1 VDRLIDAEEL
11 LDGPLDDAVAL
22 VANLRD
28 LRRLNRVTGGGALS
42 VRAVRALR
50 REAPVMTILD
60 VGAGACDIPMLLLAD
75 AKRHDE
81 PLEVTATD
89 SRPEV
94 VAAARALRPGLDRVA
109 GLTIAVADGLEL
121 PYPDGSFD
129 VVHTSLVL
137 HHLAPGDGIVF
148 LRELRRVG
156 RSGIVVNDLDRSW
169 TTFLGAWLLARG
181 IATSRYT
188 RHDAPLSV
196 RRAYTHGEMTELIR
210 EAGARPIASFRGFA
224 RHRYAIA
231 AR

>member
-11 LDGPLDDAVAL
+11 LDGPLDDTVAL

-28 LRRLNRVTGGGALS
+28 LRRLNRVTGGGTLS

-50 REAPVMTILD
+50 REAPVRTILD

-94 VAAARALRPGLDRVA
+94 LASARVLRPGLDRVA

-129 VVHTSLVL
+129 VVHTSLVV
-137 HHLAPGDGIVF
+137 HHLAPGDAIVV
-148 LRELRRVG
+148 LRELRRVA

-169 TTFLGAWLLARG
+169 TTFLGAWLLAHG

-196 RRAYTHGEMTELIR
+196 RRAYTHGEMTELLR

>member
-11 LDGPLDDAVAL
+11 LDGPLDDAIAL
-22 VANLRD
+22 AANLRD
-28 LRRLNRVTGGGALS
+28 LRRLNRLTGGGALS
-42 VRAVRALR
+42 VRAVQALR
-50 REAPVMTILD
+50 REAPIMTILD

-94 VAAARALRPGLDRVA
+94 LAAARGLRPGLARVA

-121 PYPDGSFD
+121 PYADRSFD
-129 VVHTSLVL
+129 VAHTSLVV
-137 HHLAPGDGIVF
+137 HHLAPGDAVVL
-148 LRELRRVG
+148 LRELRRVA
-156 RSGIVVNDLDRSW
+156 RSGVVVNDLDRSW
-169 TTFLGAWLLARG
+169 TTWLGAWILARG
-181 IATSRYT
+181 LATSRYT

-196 RRAYTHGEMTELIR
+196 RRAYTQGEMTGLLR
-210 EAGARPIASFRGFA
+210 EAGARPVASFRGFA

>member
-11 LDGPLDDAVAL
+11 LDGPLGDAAAL
-22 VANLRD
+22 AANLRD

-50 REAPVMTILD
+50 REAPVTTVLD

-81 PLEVTATD
+81 PLEVTAID

-94 VAAARALRPGLDRVA
+94 LAAARALRPSLDRVA
-109 GLTIAVADGLEL
+109 GLTIAVADGLRL

-129 VVHTSLVL
+129 VAHTSLVV
-137 HHLAPGDGIVF
+137 HHLAPGDAIVL
-148 LRELRRVG
+148 LREFRRVA

-169 TTFLGAWLLARG
+169 PTFLGAWLLAYG
-181 IATSRYT
+181 LATSRYT

-196 RRAYTHGEMTELIR
+196 RRAYTHGEMTELLR
-210 EAGARPIASFRGFA
+210 EAGARSIASFRGFA

-231 AR
+231 AA

>member
-42 VRAVRALR
+42 MRAVRAFR
-50 REAPVMTILD
+50 REAPVMTVLD

-94 VAAARALRPGLDRVA
+94 LAAARALRPGLDRVA
-109 GLTIAVADGLEL
+109 GLTITVADGLEL

-137 HHLAPGDGIVF
+137 HHLAPGDAIVF

-169 TTFLGAWLLARG
+169 TTFLGAWLLAHA